1 MPADDP
7 DAGEA
12 DLAAEAAGLRARL
25 RDIEDQIHSTL
36 RRNTHDNID
45 AIENLEIE
53 VRRIVMRLS
62 EIERETIE
70 ARLADR
76 M

>member
-1 MPADDP
+1 MSAEEIEVTEP
-7 DAGEA
+7 G
-12 DLAAEAAGLRARL
+12 LAAEAAELRARL
-25 RDIEDQIHSTL
+25 RELEDRIHSDL

-45 AIENLEIE
+45 TIEDVEKE
-53 VRRIVMRLS
+53 VRRIVVRLS

-70 ARLADR
+70 ARVAEN